1 MLTPSS
7 DGLAAYGPLIVQVG
21 TLPRKSSTYA
31 VLACGSL
38 VKPQPRPLL
47 RGQQGAGV
55 HPVQPHLARP
65 GWGQGLGRRRRRPL
79 RGRRAAGGQH
89 AGHEREQEA
98 HAATLS
104 PYGGAVRVAVVGA
117 GVVGMS
123 TTAALLD
130 AGVEAVCFE
139 RSGAV
144 MAERSAGSSRIFR
157 LAHADP
163 DLVRLAGRAREGF
176 ARWAE
181 RAGTPM
187 VDRCGCVVSGGD
199 AADRAA
205 AMTTA
210 GAAFELVEPGSDRL
224 HLPATVTAEP
234 VLLDPEGGVVDVD
247 AVRAFLVARAGHA
260 VVRDARRDRRDHR
273 APAPPCGPEAGDG
286 EFDAVVLAAGAGTSA
301 LAAQVGI
308 ATPSALVHHF
318 RVTFPIAEARRPSWI
333 DNPADGLPTY
343 QHRSGPGRWS
353 VGGTVDPALV
363 AWEVGRDAA
372 VAASREV
379 LLAYARERLAVEPR
393 IVDGLYCTHVP
404 DAGDGITFRRSGPV
418 LAVDGDNLMKFAPV
432 LGESLAAAAVDGSTP
447 GGAASSST
455 R

>member
-1 MLTPSS
+1 M
-7 DGLAAYGPLIVQVG
+7 
-21 TLPRKSSTYA
+21 
-31 VLACGSL
+31 
-38 VKPQPRPLL
+38 
-47 RGQQGAGV
+47 
-55 HPVQPHLARP
+55 
-65 GWGQGLGRRRRRPL
+65 
-79 RGRRAAGGQH
+79 
-89 AGHEREQEA
+89 
-98 HAATLS
+98 
-104 PYGGAVRVAVVGA
+104 RVAVVGA

-144 MAERSAGSSRIFR
+144 MAERSAGASRIFR

-176 ARWAE
+176 GRWAE

-205 AMTTA
+205 AMTAA

-234 VLLDPEGGVVDVD
+234 VLLDPGGGVVDVD

-260 VVRDARRDRRDHR
+260 VVRDRVETVEITSAGAIVR
-273 APAPPCGPEAGDG
+273 AGGGDG

-333 DNPADGLPTY
+333 DDPADGLPTY

-404 DAGDGITFRRSGPV
+404 GAGDGITFQRSGPV

-447 GGAASSST
+447 AVPQLST